1 MSTVGREQHQ
11 LRNVSKYNDVDVT
24 QPQNPRMMVARRI
37 AAIVEDTLAMIMVA
51 VIRGIK
57 DESLGGRALHP
68 RTMTEGDTE
77 AIAVTLT
84 ETAMQMMLHA
94 NGGIDIVRDHGTARA
109 IGTIARARRIPRS
122 ADAPTAHRHHHLLQS
137 DLELL

>member
-57 DESLGGRALHP
+57 DECLEGRALHP
-68 RTMTEGDTE
+68 RTMTGDTK

-109 IGTIARARRIPRS
+109 TGTIARARRIPRS
-122 ADAPTAHRHHHLLQS
+122 ADAPTAHRHHPLLQS